1 MPPLVQSYSELET
14 ITPGLDTDPNNINPG
29 GPVPL
34 YFNDVYGGGVTTMTL
49 VGTRFAAGLSK
60 RVVTLPSGVSQFTFT
75 YKIKPSALASVYAQV
90 YENDLMFVDSKG
102 NRFNGSVRKNN
113 DLGGMW
119 QIVNAAGQWVAVFK
133 AGLFPTEVWTTVTI
147 VFKINWTALTIAVIS
162 ITDGTQKTFVIANP
176 MNNPAIQD
184 DPLWEPNIIDWQS
197 QGTINENVIA
207 PAIVSYTQEMM
218 DVCVY
223 GQ

>member
-1 MPPLVQSYSELET
+1 
-14 ITPGLDTDPNNINPG
+14 
-29 GPVPL
+29 
-34 YFNDVYGGGVTTMTL
+34 MTL

-119 QIVNAAGQWVAVFK
+119 QIVNAAGQWVAVFQ